1 MTKGLNWRGFVA
13 VGVGGVLGCWLRYVL
28 STVFNSLSP
37 HLPPGTLAA
46 NWIAAFF
53 IGCLVG
59 IFQRFETLPMELRL
73 FTTTGILGGLS
84 TYSTFSAEAVTLLLA
99 GHYDWFAVHIFSHL
113 IGSLALTL
121 LGIYLVHAVL
131 SKRYQ
136 EMDNPEP
143 EK

>member
-1 MTKGLNWRGFVA
+1 MRGVNWRGFAA
-13 VGVGGVLGCWLRYVL
+13 VGLGGVLGCWLRYIL
-28 STVFNSLSP
+28 SVSLNPLFP

-59 IFQRFETLPMELRL
+59 IFQRFETLPAELRL

-84 TYSTFSAEAVTLLLA
+84 TYSTFSSEAVSFLLA
-99 GHYDWFAVHIFSHL
+99 GHYGWFVMHVISHL
-113 IGSLALTL
+113 FGSLLLTL
-121 LGIYLVHAVL
+121 LGIYLVHKAFHQPY
-131 SKRYQ
+131 R